1 MPLNG
6 MLVMKQAKIMTN
18 STLKV
23 TVNTQQ
29 AGCRNLR
36 GITLY
41 FFKICGDKVSANHE
55 AAEKSTDKFA
65 KITAD
70 GNVMPEQC

>member
-36 GITLY
+36 GIALY
-41 FFKICGDKVSANHE
+41 F
-55 AAEKSTDKFA
+55 
-65 KITAD
+65 
-70 GNVMPEQC
+70 